1 MYKPGEIIIE
11 SADIENR
18 RLKKWFSFSAW
29 NDGKFEKCDSF
40 TELPNDM
47 FPYNLTKQTMVL
59 DTKTM
64 EAVKLDQLKKN
75 YKEAAGVFGFKGVL
89 EPIETKYAVRLDS
102 DAVMLLRAAEEQPG
116 TLSLYSFKYNEE
128 TKLLEPHGVGCY
140 SAKMLTIKA
149 METLSL

>member
-1 MYKPGEIIIE
+1 M
-11 SADIENR
+11 
-18 RLKKWFSFSAW
+18 FSFSAW
-29 NDGKFEKCDSF
+29 ASGKFEKCDSF

-47 FPYNLTKQTMVL
+47 FPHNLTKQTMVL
-59 DTKTM
+59 DMKTM
-64 EAVKLDQLKKN
+64 DAVSLDKLKKN
-75 YKEAAGVFGFKGVL
+75 YKEAVGVFGFKGVTVGNF
-89 EPIETKYAVRLDS
+89 EPIETKYAVRLDP

-128 TKLLEPHGVGCY
+128 NKLLEPHGVGCY